1 MVSLA
6 CSLLSFFAFSSLF
19 VVCPICVPFKRC
31 SMFALV
37 AVLPALVLL
46 FVSRF
51 TSVIVFMV
59 FWFVLVA
66 FLPSPVCLLFCHI
79 CDHFKWC
86 SMFALVAV
94 LPALV
99 LLFVS
104 RFTSVIVFMVFWFVL
119 VAFLPSPVCL
129 LFCHI
134 CDHFKWC
141 SMFALVA
148 VLPALVLLFDS
159 RFRCSGL
166 CWWHSCLRQF
176 VCGLSRL

>member
-1 MVSLA
+1 LPSPVCLLFVTSVIILNGVLFLRYGQS
-6 CSLLSFFAFSSLF
+6 CLLSVVMFAFSSLF
-19 VVCPICVPFKRC
+19 VVCPICVPFKLC

-59 FWFVLVA
+59 FWFLLVA

-79 CDHFKWC
+79 CDHFKWY

-104 RFTSVIVFMVFWFVL
+104 CFTSVIVFMVFWFVL
-119 VAFLPSPVCL
+119 VAFLPSLVCL
-129 LFCHI
+129 LFVL
-134 CDHFKWC
+134 
-141 SMFALVA
+141 SVA
-148 VLPALVLLFDS
+148 IPNGVL
-159 RFRCSGL
+159 
-166 CWWHSCLRQF
+166 CLR
-176 VCGLSRL
+176 